1 MREERDAQS
10 RWIEEIR
17 RYLRVKTL
25 FILHGNIHDWLWCSL
40 KVDDEN
46 PHWTLLP
53 LNEILHSV
61 LREEGY
67 DLLCFFDISE
77 GMYFLAEEDRKNFS
91 RVAEASMLGHGGPS
105 DRMLAQVDTAIS
117 VMSRILRDGSISCAS
132 ILDFSSRLVMSPA
145 ELDIKERLYFVRL
158 LKSSKEAA
166 TVKKEVGGK
175 TLLLRNCLF
184 FICDKPNDLPAWLY
198 FNNPLAQTVEIELP
212 TWEERRRYFHIY
224 GCDFSGTCEEKRE
237 FGTEEMDRFLGLTH
251 GFKNLELEA
260 LRMLIE
266 RTGETDPHKIVQ
278 LYKYG
283 EKENPWDELGPDKL
297 ATAEDELK
305 RRVKGQDGA
314 VQAVV
319 DILKRSAIGLTGTDP
334 SVAHHRPRG
343 VLFFAGPTGVG
354 KTELAKALANFIFG
368 SDDACL
374 RYDMSEYGQEHS
386 DQRLLG
392 APPGYIGYEEG
403 GQLTNDMKKN
413 PFCILLFDEIEKAHP
428 KILDKFLQIL
438 DDGRL
443 TDGRGE
449 TVYFSESI
457 IIFTSNLGFYRENR
471 LPNGQVERVPNILP
485 YSWRCD
491 CCGSLLVS
499 EAMPERC
506 QCGNTGFDKIETP
519 HQEIKERIMDVIDK
533 HFKYTLGRP
542 ELLNRIGNNFLV
554 FDFIRQ
560 SVIKE
565 ILEKL
570 LESLKSEVRER
581 RGIYLEFSEEAL
593 GHLLSRAEDNI
604 MMGGR
609 GIRNMLETSLVT
621 PLARYI
627 FDNNIKNS
635 CLEVLRIVEAQKAG
649 VIVHELEVIEKPS
662 MQEGVQAR

>member
-1 MREERDAQS
+1 MREEMDGQP

-25 FILHGNIHDWLWCSL
+25 FILHGNIHDWLWCKL
-40 KVDDEN
+40 KGADEN
-46 PHWTLLP
+46 PQWTLLP
-53 LNEILHSV
+53 LNEILNSV

-67 DLLCFFDISE
+67 DLLCFFDISD
-77 GMYFLAEEDRKNFS
+77 GMYFLTEEDRGNFN
-91 RVAEASMLGHGGPS
+91 RIAESSMWGQGGLS
-105 DRMLAQVDTAIS
+105 DRALGQPDTAIS
-117 VMSRILRDGSISCAS
+117 LLCEILRDGSMSCAS

-145 ELDIKERLYFVRL
+145 ELDINERRNFVRL

-166 TVKKEVGGK
+166 TVRKELGGK
-175 TLLLRNCLF
+175 TLLLRNCMF

-212 TWEERRRYFHIY
+212 TFEERRRYFDIY
-224 GCDFSGTCEEKRE
+224 GADFRRTGEEIGE
-237 FGTEEMDRFLGLTH
+237 LAAEEMERFLGLTH

-260 LRMLIE
+260 LRMLI
-266 RTGETDPHKIVQ
+266 GKIGVADPRKIVQ
-278 LYKYG
+278 IYKYG

-297 ATAEDELK
+297 AKAEDELK

-314 VQAVV
+314 VGAVV
-319 DILKRSAIGLTGTDP
+319 DILKRSAVGLTGTDP
-334 SVAHHRPRG
+334 SVTHHRPRG

-354 KTELAKALANFIFG
+354 KTELAKALADFIFG
-368 SDDACL
+368 SEDACL

-392 APPGYIGYEEG
+392 APPGYVGYEEG
-403 GQLTNDMKKN
+403 GQLTNDVKKN

-443 TDGRGE
+443 TDSKGE

-457 IIFTSNLGFYRENR
+457 IIFTSNLGFYREIR
-471 LPNGQVERVPNILP
+471 LPSGQVERVPNILP
-485 YSWRCD
+485 YSWRCND
-491 CCGSLLVS
+491 CKRLIVS
-499 EAMPERC
+499 ETQPERC
-506 QCGNTGFDKIETP
+506 QCGNSGFSKIETP
-519 HQEIKERIMDVIDK
+519 YHEIRDRIMDVIDK

-554 FDFIRQ
+554 FDFIRHG
-560 SVIKE
+560 VINE

-570 LESLKSEVRER
+570 LQNLKNEVRDR
-581 RGIYLEFSEEAL
+581 RGIRLEVSEEVL
-593 GHLLSRAEDNI
+593 TFLSRKAEDSI
-604 MMGGR
+604 LMGGR
-609 GIRNMLETSLVT
+609 GIRNMLEAALVT

-627 FDNNIKNS
+627 FDKGKRDCI
-635 CLEVLRIVEAQKAG
+635 LEVLRVVEAEGAG
-649 VIVHELEVIEKPS
+649 AIVHELEVKEKPAV
-662 MQEGVQAR
+662 QEVDQA